1 VGEQTDALD
10 AFHSQRVAERILGF
24 GDVMGIIE
32 RAEQAFSQED
42 AEQMQSSLTSGQ
54 MDFNTMLQQFQMVKK
69 MGNLKSLMKMIP
81 GLSAQIPDEAL
92 DQLNEGQMGQIE
104 AIILSMTPKERSN
117 PDIINGS
124 RRKRIAA
131 GSGRT
136 VEDVNRLV
144 SQLYN
149 MRRQMKEFSKVSKRM
164 KKFKRR

>member
-1 VGEQTDALD
+1 
-10 AFHSQRVAERILGF
+10 
-24 GDVMGIIE
+24 
-32 RAEQAFSQED
+32 
-42 AEQMQSSLTSGQ
+42 
-54 MDFNTMLQQFQMVKK
+54 
-69 MGNLKSLMKMIP
+69 
-81 GLSAQIPDEAL
+81 
-92 DQLNEGQMGQIE
+92 MGQIE